1 MGTKLIDTPE
11 ATPVEEME
19 QQEMMV
25 EQQEPAIPPKYR
37 DKSTAELIAMH
48 QDVERAFG
56 KQGAEYGELK
66 KVVDSYIHNQTAEVK
81 TEEPKQE
88 IDFFADPEKAV
99 EQLIDRHPKVVEA
112 EKTQQSLRHQQAHQ
126 QLMQTHP
133 DTKDIVADARFQE
146 WIAASPVRQ
155 RDFRNADQN
164 YDFERASEL
173 MSLWKERQQSV
184 AQTVT
189 NGRKQQV
196 KAASTGN
203 TRGSTTPSSK
213 QTFHYLKLKEMQANN
228 PKMYTA
234 LNDEILKAYAEGRV
248 KR

>member
-1 MGTKLIDTPE
+1 MLRE
-11 ATPVEEME
+11 
-19 QQEMMV
+19 
-25 EQQEPAIPPKYR
+25 
-37 DKSTAELIAMH
+37 
-48 QDVERAFG
+48 
-56 KQGAEYGELK
+56 GAEYGELK
-66 KVVDSYIHNQTAEVK
+66 KVVDSYIQNQTAEVK

-126 QLMQTHP
+126 QLMQMHP
-133 DTKDIVADARFQE
+133 DTKDIVADPRFQE

-164 YDFERASEL
+164 YDYERASEL
-173 MSLWKERQQSV
+173 MSLWKERQESV

-213 QTFHYLKLKEMQANN
+213 QTFHKLKLDEMRKND

-248 KR
+248 RR

>member
-25 EQQEPAIPPKYR
+25 EEQEPAIPAKYR

-112 EKTQQSLRHQQAHQ
+112 EKTQQNLRHQQAHQ
-126 QLMQTHP
+126 QLMQMHP
-133 DTKDIVADARFQE
+133 DTKDIVADPRFQE

-155 RDFRNADQN
+155 RDFRSADQN
-164 YDFERASEL
+164 YDYERASEL
-173 MSLWKERQQSV
+173 MSLWKERQDSV

-213 QTFHYLKLKEMQANN
+213 GTFHKLKLDEMRKND
-228 PKMYTA
+228 PKAYLA
-234 LNDEILKAYAEGRV
+234 LTDEILKAYAEGRV
-248 KR
+248 RR